1 MTPEMEDKETTSV
14 KHVNWDMASA
24 ISPPINRPPLSKT
37 RTRKLVNIE
46 KDNALSTA
54 TDNALPTATN
64 NALPTATDNDNKA
77 NAKNSS
83 LKLKNDL
90 WMCDAAEIGDKEL
103 VDGCV
108 KEGANNWNKGMCGA
122 AQGGHKELVEFF
134 IKKGANDWNNGMCGA
149 AKNGRRELVEFFIR
163 HGANDWNNG
172 IIGAAQGGY
181 KELVQFFVKKMTPV

>member
-1 MTPEMEDKETTSV
+1 MGGEMTPEMEDKETTSV

-54 TDNALPTATN
+54 TN

-108 KEGANNWNKGMCGA
+108 KEG
-122 AQGGHKELVEFF
+122 
-134 IKKGANDWNNGMCGA
+134 
-149 AKNGRRELVEFFIR
+149 
-163 HGANDWNNG
+163 
-172 IIGAAQGGY
+172 
-181 KELVQFFVKKMTPV
+181 